1 MSGTY
6 IFPTE
11 HPQPFGTGEEL
22 KGSELKNSQLQ
33 GSPQL
38 AIPNRSK
45 NRSSLIGPLVFYK
58 FLQVCLFYKTAYN
71 AQSREGGQADVPSN
85 ISASAILIF

>member
-1 MSGTY
+1 MSLLSASTPLSADMSGTY

-11 HPQPFGTGEEL
+11 HPQPLGIVEEL
-22 KGSELKNSQLQ
+22 KGSLLKNPQSQ

-58 FLQVCLFYKTAYN
+58 FLQVCLFYKPAYN
-71 AQSREGGQADVPSN
+71 AQCREGG
-85 ISASAILIF
+85 